1 MLKVMKN
8 NLRKILLSFFIFF
21 VSSLFVNVYAFN
33 DMDKTHWAYNY
44 INQLE
49 KDGVVVGYPDGNY
62 RPEQFVTRAEFA
74 TMVVK
79 ALNQGNY
86 EVSEITNFSDVD
98 TGFWGYDNIQRA
110 VYLDV
115 MKGLPNGTFLPQN
128 HISKAQAIAIVV
140 SSLKTDDMTES
151 EAKSIL
157 NNSYSDV
164 ENVESWALIPTGKA
178 KSMGLIVDV
187 PGFDGKLALNE
198 NATRAELAA
207 YLSNMIEW
215 TKKIPNEKI
224 EETMKRKADNGYVV
238 QGVQFDGKYAII
250 PKGTLLPVAM
260 NQKVSTQTFKNTQE
274 LGGYL
279 PQNIISEDYYLL
291 LDEKSQIYGQS
302 LQVKKAWLFIRNG
315 KLVIETRNIR
325 TPIPQVSYFWALS
338 EQYPTY
344 KSSFTEFLR
353 KIFKGAKI
361 EVQKDEVI
369 NVKLL
374 EDIRIDLTTGKIV
387 HY

>member
-1 MLKVMKN
+1 MLM
-8 NLRKILLSFFIFF
+8 
-21 VSSLFVNVYAFN
+21 
-33 DMDKTHWAYNY
+33 
-44 INQLE
+44 
-49 KDGVVVGYPDGNY
+49 
-62 RPEQFVTRAEFA
+62 
-74 TMVVK
+74 
-79 ALNQGNY
+79 
-86 EVSEITNFSDVD
+86 
-98 TGFWGYDNIQRA
+98 
-110 VYLDV
+110 
-115 MKGLPNGTFLPQN
+115 
-128 HISKAQAIAIVV
+128 
-140 SSLKTDDMTES
+140 
-151 EAKSIL
+151 
-157 NNSYSDV
+157 
-164 ENVESWALIPTGKA
+164 
-178 KSMGLIVDV
+178 LIVQRDKNIMAG
-187 PGFDGKLALNE
+187 PGKE
-198 NATRAELAA
+198 YITSR
-207 YLSNMIEW
+207 
-215 TKKIPNEKI
+215 
-224 EETMKRKADNGYVV
+224 
-238 QGVQFDGKYAII
+238 II

-291 LDEKSQIYGQS
+291 LDENSQIYGQS
-302 LQVKKAWLFIRNG
+302 LQVKRAWLFIRNG

-338 EQYPTY
+338 EQYPAY

>member
-1 MLKVMKN
+1 MRN
-8 NLRKILLSFFIFF
+8 NLKKVLLSLFICS
-21 VSSLFVNVYAFN
+21 VCSMNVYAFN

-44 INQLE
+44 ITQLE

-79 ALNQGNY
+79 ALKQGDY
-86 EVSEITNFSDVD
+86 QVSEITNFSDVD
-98 TGFWGYDNIQRA
+98 SGFWGYDNIQRA
-110 VYLDV
+110 VFLDV

-128 HISKAQAIAIVV
+128 NVSKAQAIAIVV
-140 SSLKTDDMTES
+140 SSLKTDEMTES
-151 EAKSIL
+151 EAKSVL
-157 NNSYSDV
+157 NESYSDV
-164 ENVESWALIPTGKA
+164 DNVESWALIHAGKA
-178 KSMGLIVDV
+178 KNMGLIVDA
-187 PGFDGKLALNE
+187 PGFDGKLGLNE

-215 TKKIPNEKI
+215 TKKTPNKKI
-224 EETMKRKADNGYVV
+224 EEAMKRRADNGYVV

-260 NQKVSTQTFKNTQE
+260 NQKVSTQKFKDTQE

-291 LDEKSQIYGQS
+291 LDENSQIYGQS
-302 LQVKKAWLFIRNG
+302 LQVKRAWLFIRNG

>member
-8 NLRKILLSFFIFF
+8 NLRKILLSFFICF
-21 VSSLFVNVYAFN
+21 VSSLFLNVYAFN

-44 INQLE
+44 VNQLE

-79 ALNQGNY
+79 ALKQGNY
-86 EVSEITNFSDVD
+86 QVREVTNFSDVD

-115 MKGLPNGTFLPQN
+115 MKGLPNGTFLPQS
-128 HISKAQAIAIVV
+128 HVSKAQAIAIVI

-151 EAKSIL
+151 EAKSVL

-164 ENVESWALIPTGKA
+164 KNVESWALIPAGKA
-178 KSMGLIVDV
+178 KNMGLIVDV
-187 PGFDGKLALNE
+187 PGFNGKLGLNE

-215 TKKIPNEKI
+215 TKRIPNEKI
-224 EETMKRKADNGYVV
+224 EETMKRRADNGYVV
-238 QGVQFDGKYAII
+238 QGVQFDGRYAII

-291 LDEKSQIYGQS
+291 LDENSQIYGQS
-302 LQVKKAWLFIRNG
+302 LQVKRAWLFIRNG

-338 EQYPTY
+338 EQYPAY

>member
-8 NLRKILLSFFIFF
+8 NVKKVLLSLFICFF
-21 VSSLFVNVYAFN
+21 SSLFINAYAFN

-44 INQLE
+44 ITQLE

-79 ALNQGNY
+79 ALKQGNY
-86 EVSEITNFSDVD
+86 QVSEVTNFSDVD
-98 TGFWGYDNIQRA
+98 SGFWGYDNIQRA
-110 VYLDV
+110 VFLDV
-115 MKGLPNGTFLPQN
+115 MKGLPDGTFLPQDQV
-128 HISKAQAIAIVV
+128 SKAQAIAIVV

-151 EAKSIL
+151 EARSVL
-157 NNSYSDV
+157 NESYSDV
-164 ENVESWALIPTGKA
+164 DNVESWALIPAGKA
-178 KSMGLIVDV
+178 KNMGLIVDA
-187 PGFDGKLALNE
+187 PGFDGKLGLKE

-215 TKKIPNEKI
+215 TKKIPNKKI
-224 EETMKRKADNGYVV
+224 EESMKRRADNGYVV
-238 QGVQFDGKYAII
+238 QGVQYDGKYAII

-260 NQKVSTQTFKNTQE
+260 NQKVSTQKFKDTQE

-291 LDEKSQIYGQS
+291 LDENSQIYGQS
-302 LQVKKAWLFIRNG
+302 LQVKRAWLFIRNG

-338 EQYPTY
+338 EQYPAY

>member
-1 MLKVMKN
+1 MKN
-8 NLRKILLSFFIFF
+8 NLKRTLLSFFICF
-21 VSSLFVNVYAFN
+21 VSSLFISVYAFD

-44 INQLE
+44 VNQLE
-49 KDGVVVGYPDGNY
+49 NDGVVVGYPDGNY

-79 ALNQGNY
+79 ALKQSNY
-86 EVSEITNFSDVD
+86 QVSETTSFSDVD
-98 TGFWGYDNIQRA
+98 EGFWGYDNIQRA

-115 MKGLPNGTFLPQN
+115 MKGLPNGTFLPQD
-128 HISKAQAIAIVV
+128 HVSKAQAIAIVV

-151 EAKSIL
+151 EAKSVL
-157 NNSYSDV
+157 NQSYSDV
-164 ENVESWALIPTGKA
+164 ENVESWALIPAGKA
-178 KSMGLIVDV
+178 KNMGLIVDV
-187 PGFDGKLALNE
+187 PGFEGKLALNE

-215 TKKIPNEKI
+215 TKRIPNEKI
-224 EETMKRKADNGYVV
+224 EETMKRRADDGYVV
-238 QGVQFDGKYAII
+238 QGVQYNGKYAII

-291 LDEKSQIYGQS
+291 LDVNSQIYGQS
-302 LQVKKAWLFIRNG
+302 LQVKRAWLFIRNG

-374 EDIRIDLTTGKIV
+374 EDIRVDLTNGKIV

>member
-8 NLRKILLSFFIFF
+8 NLKRTLLSFFICF
-21 VSSLFVNVYAFN
+21 VSSLFISVYAFN
-33 DMDKTHWAYNY
+33 DIDKTHWAYNY
-44 INQLE
+44 VNQLE
-49 KDGVVVGYPDGNY
+49 SDGVVVGYPDGNY

-79 ALNQGNY
+79 ALKQGNY
-86 EVSEITNFSDVD
+86 EVSETTDFSDLD
-98 TGFWGYDNIQRA
+98 ENFWGYDNIQRA

-115 MKGLPNGTFLPQN
+115 MKGLPNGTFLPQD
-128 HISKAQAIAIVV
+128 HVSKAQAIAIVV

-151 EAKSIL
+151 EAKSVL

-164 ENVESWALIPTGKA
+164 ENVESWALIPAGKA
-178 KSMGLIVDV
+178 KNMGLIVDV

-215 TKKIPNEKI
+215 TKRIPNEKI
-224 EETMKRKADNGYVV
+224 EETMKRRADDGYIV
-238 QGVQFDGKYAII
+238 QGVQYDGIYAII

-291 LDEKSQIYGQS
+291 LDVNSQIYGQS
-302 LQVKKAWLFIRNG
+302 LQVKRAWLFIRNG

-338 EQYPTY
+338 EQYPSY

>member
-1 MLKVMKN
+1 MKN
-8 NLRKILLSFFIFF
+8 NLRKILLSFFICF
-21 VSSLFVNVYAFN
+21 VSSLFLNVYAFN

-44 INQLE
+44 VNQLE

-79 ALNQGNY
+79 ALKQGNY
-86 EVSEITNFSDVD
+86 QVREVTNFSDVD

-115 MKGLPNGTFLPQN
+115 MKGLPNGTFLPQS
-128 HISKAQAIAIVV
+128 HVSKAQAIAIVI

-151 EAKSIL
+151 EAKSVL

-164 ENVESWALIPTGKA
+164 KNVESWALIPAGKA
-178 KSMGLIVDV
+178 KNMGLIVDV
-187 PGFDGKLALNE
+187 PGFNGKLGLNE

-215 TKKIPNEKI
+215 TKRIPNEKI
-224 EETMKRKADNGYVV
+224 EETMKRRADNGYVV
-238 QGVQFDGKYAII
+238 QGVQFDGRYAII

-291 LDEKSQIYGQS
+291 LDENSQIYGQS
-302 LQVKKAWLFIRNG
+302 LQVKRAWLFIRNG

-338 EQYPTY
+338 EQYPAY